1 MTSIAL
7 YVIQYGTI
15 GGCNA
20 HEICFQLH
28 KSSALWD
35 MKNILVI
42 DNVDMKNI
50 LVIDRER
57 GGTLVMYVLQN
68 VGRRKGR
75 RCALCVSARST
86 APELVRQPI
95 EHQSAHTG
103 H

>member
-50 LVIDRER
+50 LVIVKVDMKNTQGDTPRRVAER
-57 GGTLVMYVLQN
+57 MGNLGQLFDAVMPRGVMSH
-68 VGRRKGR
+68 K
-75 RCALCVSARST
+75 
-86 APELVRQPI
+86 E
-95 EHQSAHTG
+95 
-103 H
+103 

>member
-1 MTSIAL
+1 
-7 YVIQYGTI
+7 
-15 GGCNA
+15 
-20 HEICFQLH
+20 
-28 KSSALWD
+28 

-42 DNVDMKNI
+42 DNVDMKKFLVIIKVGMKNILVIDNEDMKDI

-57 GGTLVMYVLQN
+57 RGTLVMYVLQN

>member
-1 MTSIAL
+1 MKNIM
-7 YVIQYGTI
+7 VIDNEDMKNNLVI
-15 GGCNA
+15 DN
-20 HEICFQLH
+20 EN
-28 KSSALWD
+28 

-42 DNVDMKNI
+42 IKVDMKNI

>member
-1 MTSIAL
+1 
-7 YVIQYGTI
+7 
-15 GGCNA
+15 
-20 HEICFQLH
+20 
-28 KSSALWD
+28 

-42 DNVDMKNI
+42 DNEDMKNILVIIKVDMKNI

-57 GGTLVMYVLQN
+57 RGTLVMYVLQN

-86 APELVRQPI
+86 APLVRQPI